1 MNRGVMVTRGDPTER
16 ELELSARG
24 ICSNKEND
32 PVRERLEEY
41 FQPLAKSYVEICK
54 KQKRQFFGLRDFY
67 RWVIIIFFYKLA
79 LVVLS
84 FEIQFDKDDILDV

>member
-1 MNRGVMVTRGDPTER
+1 MNRGVMVTRGDPTEH

-41 FQPLAKSYVEICK
+41 FKPLAKSYIEICR
-54 KQKRQFFGLRDFY
+54 KQTRQFFGLRDFY
-67 RWVIIIFFYKLA
+67 RSAVTTTC
-79 LVVLS
+79 S
-84 FEIQFDKDDILDV
+84 FINLHVSCIVYFTV